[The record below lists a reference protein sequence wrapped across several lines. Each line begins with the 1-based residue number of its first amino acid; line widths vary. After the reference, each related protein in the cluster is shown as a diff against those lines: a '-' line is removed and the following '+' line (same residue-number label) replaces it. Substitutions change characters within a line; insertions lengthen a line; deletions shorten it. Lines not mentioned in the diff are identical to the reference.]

1 MSIIHITQIAEK
13 IKNLFQSHLDL
24 SDLADKDLEKESKV
38 LTRCLAAYSIYN
50 LIDSSIEVA
59 AESVV
64 DGCDDNGIDAIY
76 YSPQNKRMI
85 ITQSKWIK
93 DGKGEPDSAGVGK
106 FCNGVKDLFEM
117 NFDRFNDKVRKKQPL
132 IEKALSEYE
141 TIYSLVLIDT
151 GEKAALAEHAQRH
164 IDDLLKE
171 LNSTGEIETE
181 EIVEFIKLNQ
191 GKVFSS
197 FALSMGD
204 APINIEIGLVEWG
217 MISEPHKAYY
227 GMVSAKEIAK
237 WWEDYQRKLFNKN
250 IRQVLGSTDV
260 NNEIE
265 ETLVKNPD
273 KFWYYNNGITI
284 IADKIDKSML
294 GGGTREI
301 GSFKLENISIV
312 NGAQTVST
320 IGKYAKKE
328 NANLDNVKV
337 HARIISLKDTPLDFG
352 KDVTR
357 ANNKQNRIENRDFVS
372 QDPEQAR
379 IKTEL
384 AIEGIEYNII
394 RSELFQPSNKAF
406 DLHEATVALACAS
419 GNSALATQAKKGIG
433 KFYEDLTGGI
443 YKSLFNP
450 NVYGVYVY
458 NCVKVDRKINDILKQ
473 KINELPKKSGRLYG
487 LLVHGNRVI
496 SLLVM
501 KTLALKEKMNGM
513 NYKIDDTKLLAAT
526 ENVIK
531 NTSTFLEKKYKDNIL
546 GTLFKN
552 NKKCEDIIQNT

>member
-13 IKNLFQSHLDL
+13 IKNLFQSNLDL
-24 SDLADKDLEKESKV
+24 GDLTDKDSEKESKV

-50 LIDSSIEVA
+50 LIDSSIEAA

-64 DGCDDNGIDAIY
+64 DGGDDHGIDAIY

-93 DGKGEPDSAGVGK
+93 DGKGEPDSAVIAK

-117 NFDRFNDKVRKKQPL
+117 NFDRFNDKVLKKQPL

-141 TIYSLVLIDT
+141 TKYSLVLIDT
-151 GEKAALAEHAQRH
+151 GEKAALAVHAQRL

-171 LNSTGEIETE
+171 LNSAGESETE

-197 FALSMGD
+197 FAKSMGD
-204 APINIEIGLVEWG
+204 APINIEIGLAEWG
-217 MISEPHKAYY
+217 MISEPHRAYY

-265 ETLVKNPD
+265 ETLVNNPD

-284 IADKIDKSML
+284 IADKIEKSML

-320 IGKYAKKE
+320 IGKYAHKE
-328 NANLDNVKV
+328 KANLDNVKV

-372 QDPEQAR
+372 QDPEQSR

-394 RSELFQPSNKAF
+394 RSELFQPSDKAF

-419 GNSALATQAKKGIG
+419 GNASLATQAKKGIG
-433 KFYEDLTGGI
+433 KFYEDLNGII

-450 NVYGVYVY
+450 NVFGIYVY
-458 NCVKVDRKINDILKQ
+458 NCVKVDRKINDILKK

-501 KTLALKEKMNGM
+501 KTLSLKVKMNDM
-513 NYKIDDTKLLAAT
+513 NYKMDNTELLATT
-526 ENVIK
+526 ETVID
-531 NTSTFLEKKYKDNIL
+531 NTFKFLGKKYQDSIL

-552 NKKCEDIIQNT
+552 NTKCDDIIQNA